1 MNWQLTAD
9 AISLVFLLPGAFMVF
24 SAAVGTVRFNS
35 TMARIHAIT
44 KPQTTGLLLMMIGTI
59 IRLTG
64 SEGFGPHEKGDIGM
78 MILLVIFALM
88 TNPVTAQR
96 LGRIARRE
104 GLYGPDEQLSVNE
117 RPASYHPRRV
127 NPTAAE
133 DPKPAGT
140 EQSTPGTP
148 ASTTP
153 APHTTPTTQQPAR
166 PQ

>member
-96 LGRIARRE
+96 LGRVSRRE
-104 GLYGPDEQLSVNE
+104 GLYGDEDDIAINE
-117 RPASYHPRRV
+117 HPGDLQRS
-127 NPTAAE
+127 A
-133 DPKPAGT
+133 
-140 EQSTPGTP
+140 
-148 ASTTP
+148 
-153 APHTTPTTQQPAR
+153 
-166 PQ
+166 